1 MNDPFVNKDVAKT
14 IVQKYLCSCPNDHL
28 EDKIFSIV
36 CPFLKQSIFDIIEDV
51 EKKLDDPE
59 VMKNLEPTTFD
70 SQFIDIKNFLARWL
84 EILRHLLSFSSKPSI
99 IKSVLEYLPSV
110 VIKICSHCKDNRTK
124 YLNRALP
131 LLLQDIYRDACS
143 IVKTYCAL
151 VPKSCKFDCKLES
164 DVDALKLV
172 IKSLADM
179 APHTAYGM
187 STMIQ
192 TWRTFKHVT
201 CVDYLDILTKKDC
214 VDLVRGYFKSIG
226 NDIIRLYKHIMM
238 RPQGEF
244 ISRAKCSNLLMEIYV
259 ELHESYCTDQC
270 PYPLDAEFVHDM
282 VRVLIEF
289 IGYYELCR
297 AWNFD
302 TGKAFHR
309 DQIIRTSW
317 PKFLIDYYKNSEHFL
332 PAFYAESKEIANMN
346 NPDYALGFHYC
357 LLHYK
362 VFNIQESF
370 DMALENINHIQVE
383 IMQQLIRVEG
393 WGTAEAGPWDAR
405 IYEYTMVML
414 CRSSEFVQKS
424 DSFIKYERILLKH
437 LLSEQFWSSLL
448 AYDIL
453 MFCYACSNKDVA
465 LTHIKYFMMAYE
477 TLQKRKD
484 DSLAVMMLHRM
495 IIDIYKI
502 LPKTKVKELL
512 ETCKSPVSLLLILK
526 SGKIKYNLR
535 EEVITTYKKLMFS
548 EPTINLPEAIENL
561 QQQPSVK
568 NWTRLVDILTV
579 MGIEQDEKNEQWTEH
594 LIEITFSIFQS
605 LKELENNKFQRMMY
619 DLILILFDCA
629 RFQTKKSKKNEKIRF
644 NWPLFATLAEGL
656 IELTDVPESFLIK
669 LCHYLS
675 DNANCL
681 IGPNDG
687 ENSIVP
693 NLFIYLLEND
703 SQLVHQEAL
712 ECFDQVVEKSNEDI
726 VKEISS
732 AIAKRPKLCEA
743 VPAYL
748 KKEEFPKQPDDHSM
762 PEGWRNYLTIS
773 SVFNEFSVMHRC
785 YKDEVRARDEK
796 LPKLCEE
803 LLEERVIKLT
813 NELIKLTRENINSI
827 PDAVEKL
834 KNACHLF
841 IEK

>member
-1 MNDPFVNKDVAKT
+1 MNDRMLNKDIAKT
-14 IVQKYLCSCPNDHL
+14 IVKNYMWSCPIDNL
-28 EDKIFSIV
+28 EDKILSIV
-36 CPFLKQSIFDIIEDV
+36 CPFLKQSIFEIVEEI

-59 VMKNLEPTTFD
+59 VMKNIEPTTFD
-70 SQFIDIKNFLARWL
+70 IQFIDIKNFLARWL
-84 EILRHLLSFSSKPSI
+84 EILEHILAISSKPSI
-99 IKSVLEYLPSV
+99 IKSLLEYLPSV
-110 VIKICSHCKDNRTK
+110 VIKICSHCKNNRTK
-124 YLNRALP
+124 YLNRTLP

-143 IVKTYCAL
+143 IVKNYCTL
-151 VPKSCKFDCKLES
+151 FSKSCKFDYDLES

-172 IKSLADM
+172 IKSLGDI

-187 STMIQ
+187 STMIH
-192 TWRTFKHVT
+192 TWRAFKYVT
-201 CVDYLDILTKKDC
+201 CIDNPDILTKKDC

-244 ISRAKCSNLLMEIYV
+244 ISHAKCSNLLLDIYV
-259 ELHESYCTDQC
+259 ELHDSYCTEQC
-270 PYPLDAEFVHDM
+270 PYPLNAEFVRDII
-282 VRVLIEF
+282 RVLIEF

-302 TGKAFHR
+302 TGKAYHR
-309 DQIIRTSW
+309 DQIIRISW
-317 PKFLIDYYKNSEHFL
+317 PKMLIDYYSESEHYL

-362 VFNIQESF
+362 IFSVQESF
-370 DMALENINHIQVE
+370 DMALENMNHIQVE
-383 IMQQLIRVEG
+383 IMQQLTRVVG
-393 WGTAEAGPWDAR
+393 WGTAEAGTWDAR
-405 IYEYTMVML
+405 IYDYTMAML
-414 CRSSEFVQKS
+414 CRSCGFLFKFE
-424 DSFIKYERILLKH
+424 SFINYERILLKH
-437 LLSEQFWSSLL
+437 LLSERFWSSLL

-477 TLQKRKD
+477 TLQNRKD

-495 IIDIYKI
+495 IIDIYEI
-502 LPKTKVKELL
+502 LPKTKIKELL

-526 SGKIKYNLR
+526 SCKIKYNLR
-535 EEVITTYKKLMFS
+535 EEVITTYKKLKFS
-548 EPTINLPEAIENL
+548 EPSINLPEAIENL
-561 QQQPSVK
+561 QQEPSVK

-579 MGIEQDEKNEQWTEH
+579 MGIEQDEKNEQWTEN

-605 LKELENNKFQRMMY
+605 LKELENDKFQRMMY

-629 RFQTKKSKKNEKIRF
+629 LFQTKKSKKSEKRWF
-644 NWPLFATLAEGL
+644 NWPLFAALAEGL

-669 LCHYLS
+669 LCHFLS
-675 DNANCL
+675 DNADCL
-681 IGPNDG
+681 VEPNDG

-693 NLFIYLLEND
+693 DLFIYLLENN
-703 SQLVHQEAL
+703 SQLVRQEAL

-748 KKEEFPKQPDDHSM
+748 KKEEYPKQLDHSM
-762 PEGWRNYLTIS
+762 PEGWRSYLTIS
-773 SVFNEFSVMHRC
+773 NAFNEFSIMHRC

-796 LPKLCEE
+796 LPKLYEE
-803 LLEERVIKLT
+803 SLEERVIKLT